1 MEGTIMFCEN
11 CGNQLP
17 DGAKFCLNCG
27 SKVELSEAAD
37 AAQGEAAAAAEAV
50 ETEAVKET
58 DMEAASGSAPDQ
70 PTAPADTPQP
80 MPEPSA
86 PEQPKPQS
94 VPIQPTA
101 QSQDQKPS
109 VTQIE
114 ASTVVTKPEKVDPL
128 PVWKFIGILILQSI
142 PIIGLVMIL
151 VWSFSGSFNRNTRN
165 YARAVFILGLIG
177 FILSVVFIVLNLTV
191 IMQIMENFNSDYVIE
206 LW

>member
-1 MEGTIMFCEN
+1 MFCEN

-191 IMQIMENFNSDYVIE
+191 IMQIVENFNSDYVIE

>member
-1 MEGTIMFCEN
+1 MFCEN

-101 QSQDQKPS
+101 QSQDQRPS
-109 VTQIE
+109 VTQLE

-191 IMQIMENFNSDYVIE
+191 IMQIVENFNSDYVIE

>member
-1 MEGTIMFCEN
+1 MFCEN

-101 QSQDQKPS
+101 LSQDQKPS

-191 IMQIMENFNSDYVIE
+191 IMQIVENFNSDYVIE